1 MNSNKAVSQ
10 EILQTSFL
18 AAIPM
23 NLMLLSSRKLE
34 HNEIQKGPNNHPLSL
49 VLSKPGNKSNLKLPS
64 GLPVMHIPV
73 RCMCGRSPKSKK
85 IK

>member
-1 MNSNKAVSQ
+1 
-10 EILQTSFL
+10 
-18 AAIPM
+18 
-23 NLMLLSSRKLE
+23 
-34 HNEIQKGPNNHPLSL
+34 LSL